1 MVPSQEEARNRQRVD
16 HERIL
21 VTSALPYANGPIHL
35 GHLAGA
41 YLPADI
47 YVRYQ
52 RLKRRDVVYI
62 CGTDEHGVPITIRAE
77 AEGVSPK
84 EIVDRYYVNIK
95 ESFAKLGISFDNFS
109 RTTLPLHYEVAQDFF
124 SKILKKG
131 YIVEKTITQ
140 FYCTYCKRF
149 LADRYVNGECPY
161 CHFEEARGD
170 ACEICG
176 KWLEPSVLINPRCA
190 TCGNTPQAKETKHWF
205 FKLGELQDRLETWI
219 ATKKHWKD
227 NVRRFCEG
235 WFSEGLEDRAI
246 TRDLSWGV
254 PVPLENA
261 KGKVLYVWFDAPVGY
276 ISSTIEWARRKGEPD
291 LWKKYW
297 CDEGT
302 KLVHFI
308 GKDNIVFHAIVWP
321 AMLMAYSDFILPTEV
336 PANEFLNIEGDK
348 ISTSRDWAV
357 WLPEYLEN
365 FEPDPLRYCLAANAP
380 ETRDSDFTWAD
391 YQRRNNN
398 ELADIFGNFVNRS
411 FAFIEKYFS
420 SRIPEASAIS
430 GEEEKFLNRLD
441 SEKKHVGNL
450 LERFEAKRAL
460 QRVMNLAKDA
470 NRYFDSKQPW
480 ATRITNNKDCAATM
494 YVCAKAVETL
504 GLLAEPFMP
513 FTSEKIRRML
523 GLRRQGWDDSS
534 RIESGMTIGKLE
546 ILFPKVDD
554 KAIELERNK
563 LGKGGEKVEQVTIDE
578 FSRMDLR
585 VAHVVEV
592 EKVEGAK
599 NLLKMKVDIGGET
612 RQIVAG
618 IAQWY
623 SVDDLKNKDI
633 VVIVN
638 LKPATIRGVESH
650 GMLLA
655 AEEGDNVVL
664 LVPDR
669 KIGAGTK
676 VH

>member
-1 MVPSQEEARNRQRVD
+1 VTD
-16 HERIL
+16 HDRIL

-52 RLKRRDVVYI
+52 RLKGRDIVYI

-77 AEGVSPK
+77 AERISPR
-84 EIVDRYYVNIK
+84 EIVDHYYKDIK

-109 RTTLPLHYEVAQDFF
+109 RTTLPLHYEIAQNFF
-124 SKILKKG
+124 TKIYKKG

-140 FYCTYCKRF
+140 FYCPQCKRF

-170 ACEICG
+170 SCENCG
-176 KWLEPSVLINPRCA
+176 KWLEPSALINPECA
-190 TCGNTPQAKETKHWF
+190 TCGSTPNARKTNHWF
-205 FKLGELQDRLETWI
+205 FRLSTLQKELEAWI
-219 ATKKHWKD
+219 ATKRHWKD
-227 NVRRFCEG
+227 NVKRFCEG
-235 WFSEGLEDRAI
+235 WFTEGLEDRAI

-254 PVPLENA
+254 PVPLEGA
-261 KGKVLYVWFDAPVGY
+261 EGKVLYVWFDAPIGY
-276 ISSTIEWARRKGEPD
+276 ISSTVEWARNKGEPD

-297 CDEGT
+297 CDGGT

-308 GKDNIVFHAIVWP
+308 GKDNIVFHAMVWP
-321 AMLMAYSDFILPTEV
+321 AMLMAHSEFILPTEV

-348 ISTSRDWAV
+348 ISTSRNWAV
-357 WLPEYLEN
+357 WLSEYLQN

-398 ELADIFGNFVNRS
+398 ELADVFGNFVNRS
-411 FAFIEKYFS
+411 LAFVERYFG
-420 SRIPEASAIS
+420 SRIPDPAGIS
-430 GEEEKFLNRLD
+430 GQEEKFLRRLD
-441 SEKKHVGNL
+441 RDKEKVGEL
-450 LERFEAKRAL
+450 LERFEAKKAL
-460 QRVMNLAKDA
+460 QQIMSLAKDA
-470 NRYFDSKQPW
+470 NRYFDAKQPW
-480 ATRITNNKDCAATM
+480 LTRNTDKQECANTM
-494 YVCAKAVETL
+494 YVCVRAVEAL
-504 GLLAEPFMP
+504 GLLADPFMP
-513 FTSEKIRRML
+513 FTSEKISRML
-523 GLRRQGWDDSS
+523 TRRREGWDYDPP
-534 RIESGMTIGKLE
+534 IQGGMTLGKLE
-546 ILFPKVDD
+546 ILFPKIDD
-554 KAIELERNK
+554 ETIELERRK
-563 LGKGGEKVEQVTIDE
+563 LRKGGTKVEQVTIDE
-578 FSRMDLR
+578 FGRMDLR

-592 EKVEGAK
+592 ERVEGAK
-599 NLLKMKVDIGGET
+599 NLLKMKIDIGGET

-623 SVDDLKNKDI
+623 SPEDLKDKTI

-638 LKPATIRGVESH
+638 LKPAMIRGIESN

-664 LVPDR
+664 IVPDR
-669 KIGAGTK
+669 EIEVGSK